1 MVNGDYGGRVDGQNS
16 TAKDTKKVRNL
27 FLDFVEQVS
36 AGISVTDEDGR
47 IILWNPAMERVTG
60 LLADEALGSL
70 IWDLHFNL
78 LAPEMKTPEALDHL
92 RAKLLSFL
100 ASGFSDTQD
109 HNVKLEFFHHDGQQ
123 FKAQGIVY
131 ALPTVRGYCLLSVLY
146 DNTMRFPDHDALK
159 ASEEKFRNVVEQ
171 AGDGIVVIDEQEVI
185 LEWNDGCGQI
195 SGIDREH
202 ALGMH
207 LTDLMP
213 ELFQGSEWAL
223 ATPESTLHHQILRY
237 LNLIARTGLPRVVEG
252 VMHHSSGRRKWIQ
265 AVTFPIHIDGT
276 LLFGVIA
283 RDVSSLKQTEE
294 RLQRYNHQLE
304 TLRQAG
310 LEISAELGLDA
321 LVWMIAP
328 RAVELLNGTA
338 MALYLHDSEKD
349 MLELAMS
356 VGDNQPEMEKL
367 VQRGIGLAGRVW
379 ETGKAV
385 LLEDFHT
392 GHTNDLSR
400 SYWGKVA
407 GAPLIWGNEFL
418 GVVFVF
424 SDQKFYESDLKIL
437 ELFSSHAAAAIR
449 NARLHQ
455 QLSQLAVTDSLT
467 GIYNRRHFFE
477 MAEKEFHQAIRY
489 KRPFSVI
496 MFDLDFFKNVNDTF
510 GHARGDEILQRVVQR
525 CAAQMRGAD
534 VLGRYGGEE
543 FVIAL
548 PETNGQEAL
557 ALAERLRQALASR
570 PVEAE
575 SLPALVTASFGVA
588 TLIPGVTDLM
598 YLLNCAD
605 VALYY
610 AKQAGR
616 NQAVLWNPDIH
627 NEIPLSR
634 P

>member
-1 MVNGDYGGRVDGQNS
+1 MVNGDNCGRVNGQNS
-16 TAKDTKKVRNL
+16 PAKDTKKVRYL
-27 FLDFVEQVS
+27 FQGFVEQVS

-47 IILWNPAMERVTG
+47 IILWDMHFS
-60 LLADEALGSL
+60 LLP
-70 IWDLHFNL
+70 
-78 LAPEMKTPEALDHL
+78 PEMKTPEALGHL
-92 RAKLLSFL
+92 RTKLLSFL
-100 ASGFSDTQD
+100 ASGISDAQD
-109 HNVKLEFFHHDGQQ
+109 DKTGLGFFHHDSKR
-123 FKAQGIVY
+123 FKAHGIVY
-131 ALPTVRGYCLLSVLY
+131 ALPTARGYCLFSVLY
-146 DNTMRFPDHDALK
+146 DETMRFPAEDALK
-159 ASEEKFRNVVEQ
+159 TSEEKFRNVVEQ
-171 AGDGIVVIDEQEVI
+171 AGDGIVVFDEQEVI
-185 LEWNDGCGQI
+185 LEWNAGCEQI

-237 LNLIARTGLPRVVEG
+237 LNLIARTNLPRVVEG
-252 VMHHSSGRRKWIQ
+252 IMHHSSGRRKWIQ
-265 AVTFPIHIDGT
+265 AVTFPIRVSGA
-276 LLFGVIA
+276 LLFGIIA
-283 RDVSSLKQTEE
+283 RDVTPLKQTEE

-321 LVWMIAP
+321 LVWMIVP

-338 MALYLHDSEKD
+338 VALYLHNPERD
-349 MLELAMS
+349 MLELALS

-367 VQRGIGLAGRVW
+367 VQRGIGLPGRVW

-392 GHTNDLSR
+392 GHTNDLTR

-407 GAPLIWGNEFL
+407 GVPLIWGNEFL
-418 GVVFVF
+418 GVIFVF

-477 MAEKEFHQAIRY
+477 MAEKEFHQATRY

-496 MFDLDFFKNVNDTF
+496 MFDLDWFKKVNDTF
-510 GHARGDEILQRVVQR
+510 GHARGDEILQMVVHR
-525 CAAQMRGAD
+525 CATQMRGAD
-534 VLGRYGGEE
+534 ILGRYGGEE

-548 PETNGQEAL
+548 PETDAQDAL
-557 ALAERLRQALASR
+557 ALAERLRQTLASC
-570 PVEAE
+570 PVE
-575 SLPALVTASFGVA
+575 SKSIPTLVTASFGVA
-588 TLIPGVTDLM
+588 ALMAGVADLM
-598 YLLNCAD
+598 YLLNRAD
-605 VALYY
+605 IALYY

-627 NEIPLSR
+627 NEIPLKANTS
-634 P
+634 